1 MLDQLTL
8 AAMNFLIE
16 RSPWAGERL
25 RRFAGREARLVVP
38 PILLVD
44 FRVGPE
50 GQFEPAL
57 GTGPDV
63 EIALPPHGLFALL
76 GGPDALMSSAQ
87 ITGSADFAEGLGF
100 VLRHLEWDAEE
111 DLSRVFGDIVAYRL
125 AAFGRAFAGAQLD
138 AVRRLGENAVEY
150 LQYESPQLASRAE
163 IEMFRDN
170 VTRLR
175 DDTQR
180 LEQAMTRL
188 EFRLNRSE
196 ARR

>member
-8 AAMNFLIE
+8 AALNFLIE
-16 RSPWAGERL
+16 RSPWAAERL

-38 PILLVD
+38 PVFRVD

-63 EIALPPHGLFALL
+63 EIALPPHGLFAVF
-76 GGPDALMSSAQ
+76 GGPDALMGSAQ
-87 ITGSADFAEGLGF
+87 ITGSADFADSLGF

-111 DLSRVFGDIVAYRL
+111 DLSQLFGDIMAHRMM
-125 AAFGRAFAGAQLD
+125 AFGRAFARAQVD

-150 LQYESPQLASRAE
+150 FQYESPQLASRTE
-163 IEMFRDN
+163 VETFRDD
-170 VTRLR
+170 VARLR
-175 DDTQR
+175 DDAHR

-188 EFRLNRSE
+188 ELRLNRSE
-196 ARR
+196 TRR